1 MSIYHTS
8 DDLQKA
14 KFLTR
19 AKFLADKGKSVD
31 LTELRSAAKRTIP
44 QNNIWWAWCSQ
55 MAEIVGDFPENVAR
69 DVKLEILGRKKVA
82 NVFTGEETYE
92 DYHTH
97 EMSDE
102 EMSAFLTKV
111 KQWAFSTY
119 GWWLPSREDPGFEE
133 MMREYGKRR

>member
-1 MSIYHTS
+1 MVYHNQ
-8 DDLQKA
+8 DPLQKA
-14 KFLTR
+14 KFLAR
-19 AKFLADKGKSVD
+19 AKFLAEKGKDVD

-44 QNNIWWAWCSQ
+44 QNNIWWSWCSL

-69 DVKLEILGRKKVA
+69 DVKREILGMKVVV
-82 NVFTGEETYE
+82 NVFTGEETEE
-92 DYHTH
+92 DFHTH

-102 EMSAFLTKV
+102 EMSKFLTKV

-133 MMREYGKRR
+133 MMSEYGKKR